1 MQTPLI
7 IAAPGRSGTTMLA
20 GLLHEH
26 GVWIG
31 EGRITPHKQ
40 TNSLIV
46 SENAGIKQLLKRMAR
61 ELNYCNH
68 QLPLPA
74 VDRVEERAEELLQYL
89 RGVVPEGQPWLV
101 KTTWTLVFGEVWK
114 AAFPEARWLFV
125 QRNIMDIV
133 RSNQRHPVMRKRNVQ
148 SVYMFASALRRR
160 QHYIAQTTPD
170 EYSLF
175 VDIDRVASCDMEECK
190 RVLRF
195 CGLTP
200 DERIIKQWIKP
211 EMWHGRKEKKIC

>member
-1 MQTPLI
+1 MQSPLI

-31 EGRITPHKQ
+31 EGRVTSHPQ

-46 SENAGIKQLLKRMAR
+46 SENAGIKRLLKHMAK
-61 ELNYCNH
+61 EIGYHNH
-68 QLPLPA
+68 QLPLPV

-89 RGVVPEGQPWLV
+89 HGVVPEKQPWLV

-114 AAFPEARWLFV
+114 KAFPEARWLFV

-133 RSNQRHPVMRKRNVQ
+133 RSNQRHPVMRKRDVQ

-160 QHYIAQTTPD
+160 QHYIAQTVLKKN
-170 EYSLF
+170 SMF
-175 VDIDRVASCDMEECK
+175 VDIDRVAACDMEECE

-195 CGLTP
+195 CDLAP
-200 DERIIKQWIKP
+200 NKEVIKKWIKP
-211 EMWHGRKEKKIC
+211 EMWHGRKVMQVC